1 MVGGYAGQLSLGQ
14 GIFYGLGASCG
25 MLLVGAGISPWI
37 GIVAGAALAV
47 LVALAISFPCFRL
60 HGPSFSLATIAFL
73 EVFRVLAARS
83 SPMLTL
89 ERVDASYGATSILHA
104 ASLEVRAGEVVTIV
118 GANGA
123 GKTTTLRTIAGF
135 VTPTRGRILFEDED
149 VTRLSGHEMVARGV
163 TLIPEGRQLFPEMTV
178 RENLLT
184 GAYRR
189 AARERQSETLADVL
203 DLFPRVRE
211 RLDQNAGS
219 LSGGEQQMVAI
230 ARGMMARPKLLMF
243 DEPSLGLAPIVV
255 AQVFAVVDRIAR
267 TGATVLIV
275 EQNVF
280 HTLQVADR
288 GYVLENGEIVLADA
302 SAALLDNDHVR
313 RTYLG
318 I

>member
-1 MVGGYAGQLSLGQ
+1 
-14 GIFYGLGASCG
+14 
-25 MLLVGAGISPWI
+25 
-37 GIVAGAALAV
+37 
-47 LVALAISFPCFRL
+47 
-60 HGPSFSLATIAFL
+60 
-73 EVFRVLAARS
+73 
-83 SPMLTL
+83 MLTL
-89 ERVDASYGATSILHA
+89 ERVDAGYGATSILHA
-104 ASLEVRAGEVVTIV
+104 VSLDVRAGEVVTLV

-123 GKTTTLRTIAGF
+123 GKTTTLRTIAGL
-135 VTPTRGRILFEDED
+135 VRPTRGRILFEDED
-149 VTRLSGHEMVARGV
+149 VTRLSGHEMVERGV

-178 RENLLT
+178 RENLLM

-189 AARERQSETLADVL
+189 AARGRQMETLGEVL

-255 AQVFAVVDRIAR
+255 AQVFAVVDRIVK

-302 SAALLDNDHVR
+302 SAVLLDNDHVR
-313 RTYLG
+313 RAYLG